1 MPPDIKLRLYFI
13 FKKKSRRE
21 IQRVDFFLFSPPQC
35 SLCNNKSCLRW
46 EERLHSDKMQL
57 CFHTN
62 QAFSTP
68 PLRRT
73 QSCVVTH
80 AAPVDLGSA
89 SNFLRNQCRLRTP
102 AEALFI
108 FFLRRIANWQQAASP
123 SVQRLFFFLA
133 SCEPAPA
140 AALGCWL
147 QEKKRKKKENGAWA
161 HPEVTLRKKTVKT
174 LEMNPPSNQRRSD
187 PMRPRASDRDC
198 RKK

>member
-1 MPPDIKLRLYFI
+1 
-13 FKKKSRRE
+13 
-21 IQRVDFFLFSPPQC
+21 
-35 SLCNNKSCLRW
+35 
-46 EERLHSDKMQL
+46 MQL

-73 QSCVVTH
+73 QSCVATH
-80 AAPVDLGSA
+80 GAPVDLGSA

-108 FFLRRIANWQQAASP
+108 FFFTTDRQLAAGGFAKRSTL
-123 SVQRLFFFLA
+123 VFFFLA
-133 SCEPAPA
+133 SCEPAPV

-174 LEMNPPSNQRRSD
+174 LEMNPPWNQRRSD